1 MAVKKR
7 KTSDNQGS
15 ENRLRTREIAR
26 RRTLWR
32 RLLLFVG
39 LPILAFA
46 ALIYTQ
52 WRPVQTPAS
61 PIRLRIRGHSGLL
74 SVGKTLQENG
84 VVRSGVAFAVAA
96 RLSGKAS
103 ELKAG
108 NYKFSGDLTLERVI
122 ERLAQGPND
131 SAADR
136 LHVTIPEGYTVDQIA
151 KTLEARGIVNAKEFL
166 DFVTNPNAYE
176 LLPVDFPLPK
186 HSLEGY
192 LFPDTY
198 DFLPKQ
204 TPMQVAAAMLNNF
217 SRRFYRD
224 NKSAIEASRGGLEAV
239 VIKASL
245 VEKEARI
252 DPDRPRIAG
261 VIENRLSKSMKLQID
276 ATVLYGRSHKT
287 RIMDGDLKRESP
299 YNTYLHDGLPIGAIG
314 CPGLPSLNAALHPE
328 TNNYLYYVA
337 RPTGAHI
344 FSTTFAQ
351 HQAAIAR
358 ARSEEKQRPRRSRTG
373 TAASD

>member
-1 MAVKKR
+1 M
-7 KTSDNQGS
+7 
-15 ENRLRTREIAR
+15 IA
-26 RRTLWR
+26 LVAYAQ
-32 RLLLFVG
+32 F
-39 LPILAFA
+39 
-46 ALIYTQ
+46 
-52 WRPVQTPAS
+52 RPVTAPAQ
-61 PIRLRIRGHSGLL
+61 PVRLRIKGKSGLL
-74 SVGKTLQENG
+74 GIGRTLQENG
-84 VVRSGVAFAVAA
+84 VVRSRYAFAAAA
-96 RLSGKAS
+96 RLSGKAN

-108 NYKFSGDLTLERVI
+108 NYKFSGTLSIDKII

-151 KTLEARGIVNAKEFL
+151 KSLDARGIVNGREFL
-166 DFVTNPNAYE
+166 EFVTNPTAYE
-176 LLPVDFPLPK
+176 VLPTDFALPK

-198 DFLPKQ
+198 DFLPHQ
-204 TPMQVAAAMLNNF
+204 QPMQVAAAMLNNF
-217 SRRFYRD
+217 SRRFYRP
-224 NKSAIEASRGGLEAV
+224 NKAAIDVAPGGLEAV

-261 VIENRLSKSMKLQID
+261 VIENRLAKKMKLQID

-299 YNTYLHDGLPIGAIG
+299 YNTYLHDGLPVGAIG
-314 CPGLPSLNAALHPE
+314 CPGLPSLNAALNPQS
-328 TNNYLYYVA
+328 NAFFYYVA

-344 FSTTFAQ
+344 FSATFAE
-351 HQAAIAR
+351 HQKAIEEAR
-358 ARSEEKQRPRRSRTG
+358 AEEKMRRHNRTSEG
-373 TAASD
+373 PNE

>member
-1 MAVKKR
+1 LAAKKSNNR
-7 KTSDNQGS
+7 ENQGS
-15 ENRLRTREIAR
+15 ENRLRSREQAR

-32 RLLLFVG
+32 RVLLFVG
-39 LPILAFA
+39 LPFA
-46 ALIYTQ
+46 VASALIYTQ
-52 WRPVQTPAS
+52 CRPVPTPAA
-61 PIRLRIRGHSGLL
+61 PIRLRVRGHSGLFAI
-74 SVGKTLQENG
+74 GKTLQENG
-84 VVRSGVAFAVAA
+84 VVRSGMAFAVAA
-96 RLSGKAS
+96 RFSGKAS

-108 NYKFSGDLTLERVI
+108 NYKFSGDLTLEHVI
-122 ERLAQGPND
+122 ERMAQGPND

-136 LHVTIPEGYTVDQIA
+136 LHVTIPEGFTVDQIA
-151 KTLEARGIVNAKEFL
+151 KTLEARGVVNAKEFL
-166 DFVTNPNAYE
+166 EFVTNPNAYE
-176 LLPVDFPLPK
+176 VLPSDFPLPK
-186 HSLEGY
+186 HSLEGC

-198 DFLPKQ
+198 DFLPRQ

-224 NKSAIEASRGGLEAV
+224 NKAAVDAAHGGLEAV

-245 VEKEARI
+245 IEKEARI

-261 VIENRLSKSMKLQID
+261 VIENRLAKGMKLQID

-314 CPGLPSLNAALHPE
+314 CPGLPSLNAALHPD

-344 FSTTFAQ
+344 FSATFAE

-358 ARSEEKQRPRRSRTG
+358 ARAEEKQRTRRTRTD
-373 TAASD
+373 TAD